1 MESKGGK
8 EESLSALGDWI
19 TPFLAFFLAFSGSPA
34 PASPP
39 DSSTSV
45 SLWVGAR
52 TSQWM
57 AWQTWLLGRRG
68 PSCCSGENPLVIPAL
83 PLWNTSAIWPFLMAL
98 WCPSRA
104 QPVIRLEAIL
114 EFTPKILSR
123 SVFEC
128 QNQMPGNRDA
138 GEVRVCLRVRKV
150 TKDRLQEGERCWV
163 NFRISVPVSHLGLPS
178 LPAEESSGWCWPPS
192 KAWLEWV
199 GKPTKP
205 YQRGDWVALLSALCP
220 LRREPRT
227 PMSLSKLCF
236 ACLFVSFLLLVFLS
250 LFFFKVW
257 EYLSYVCV
265 FTVSILYV

>member
-1 MESKGGK
+1 MGGK

-52 TSQWM
+52 TSQWT

-68 PSCCSGENPLVIPAL
+68 PSCCSGENPQVTPAL
-83 PLWNTSAIWPFLMAL
+83 PLWKTSAVWRFLMAL

-178 LPAEESSGWCWPPS
+178 LPAEESSGWCWPPF

-205 YQRGDWVALLSALCP
+205 YQRGDWVALLLHCVRCAESPGPPCLWAIYAL
-220 LRREPRT
+220 LV
-227 PMSLSKLCF
+227 
-236 ACLFVSFLLLVFLS
+236 CLFLSFF
-250 LFFFKVW
+250 
-257 EYLSYVCV
+257 
-265 FTVSILYV
+265 